1 MTRIRN
7 TLLAL
12 AVAAIGASGAAA
24 ADLPPVI
31 HFAGVG
37 SGFGLPFGQGIFAV
51 AQVKGLMQAEFADT
65 GVKLDWSYF
74 TGTGPAINE
83 ALANGQAD
91 FAQYGSIP
99 NIIGYANGLP
109 TRILMSYGG
118 TNILAVARKDLPIE
132 TIRDLRG
139 RKVAVQKATIIH
151 WALLKALEANGLAE
165 RDVTIVDLKNPDT
178 FAALA
183 SGSIDAAFGAS
194 YILPLRDQ
202 GIVKVIYSTKD
213 GAPQATGFGAIVV
226 LDAFQKKYP
235 EATQRVV
242 DGLVKAAR
250 WLGQDENREEVLRIW
265 ARSGVPY
272 EIVAEDFAGRALRDQ
287 ANPLIDDFYIAQYRD
302 AIAFEKQQK
311 LIRRDVDLTQWLE
324 PRYLAAALDRLDLKS
339 FWPRRSVEGVPLGR
353 QSSAN

>member
-1 MTRIRN
+1 MMRIRH
-7 TLLAL
+7 TLLAI
-12 AVAAIGASGAAA
+12 AIAAIGASGAAA
-24 ADLPPVI
+24 ADLPSVI
-31 HFAGVG
+31 RFAGVG
-37 SGFGLPFGQGIFAV
+37 SGFGLPFGQGVFAV
-51 AQVKGLMQAEFADT
+51 AQVKGIVESEFADT

-118 TNILAVARKDLPIE
+118 TNIFAVARKDLPIE
-132 TIRDLRG
+132 SIKDLRG
-139 RKVAVQKATIIH
+139 SKIAVQKATIIH
-151 WALLKALEANGLAE
+151 WALLKALAANGLTE

-183 SGSIDAAFGAS
+183 AGSVDAAFGAS

-202 GIVKVIYSTKD
+202 GIVKVIYATKD

-226 LDAFQKKYP
+226 TDAFQLKYP

-242 DGLVKAAR
+242 DGLVKAAQFIGR
-250 WLGQDENREEVLRIW
+250 DENREEVLRIW
-265 ARSGVPY
+265 AKSGVPY
-272 EIVAEDFAGRALRDQ
+272 GIVTEDFSGRSLRDQ
-287 ANPLIDDFYIAQYRD
+287 TNPLTDDFYLAQYRD
-302 AIAFEKQQK
+302 AISFEKQQK
-311 LIRRDVDLTQWLE
+311 LIRKDVDLAAWLE
-324 PRYLAAALDRLDLKS
+324 PRYLATALDRLDLKK
-339 FWPRRSVEGVPLGR
+339 FWAHRSADGLPR
-353 QSSAN
+353 QSASN